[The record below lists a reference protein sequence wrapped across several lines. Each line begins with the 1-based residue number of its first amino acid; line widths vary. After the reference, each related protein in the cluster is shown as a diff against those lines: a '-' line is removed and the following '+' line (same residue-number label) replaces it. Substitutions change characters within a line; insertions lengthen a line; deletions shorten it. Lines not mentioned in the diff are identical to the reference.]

1 MKKNSDK
8 SHSSIGMFPHRF
20 GCFLPS
26 VTHLASEKSILPNF
40 SMLRGVAI
48 LDCDS
53 HSQADSTTTMCNN
66 MSTNLVF
73 FISLRKILSD
83 AMSPCRQPCR
93 PPQCRLDAWRGLR
106 DADRTEIRMCVHSM
120 DPPKTQI
127 SQGASPIDNSQ
138 ITPNFLKGKLSL

>member
-53 HSQADSTTTMCNN
+53 HSQAGST
-66 MSTNLVF
+66 SLGGPRWAFGGLV
-73 FISLRKILSD
+73 ISSLEEND
-83 AMSPCRQPCR
+83 AGAQKWSQR
-93 PPQCRLDAWRGLR
+93 PG
-106 DADRTEIRMCVHSM
+106 T
-120 DPPKTQI
+120 
-127 SQGASPIDNSQ
+127 
-138 ITPNFLKGKLSL
+138 KLNHLI